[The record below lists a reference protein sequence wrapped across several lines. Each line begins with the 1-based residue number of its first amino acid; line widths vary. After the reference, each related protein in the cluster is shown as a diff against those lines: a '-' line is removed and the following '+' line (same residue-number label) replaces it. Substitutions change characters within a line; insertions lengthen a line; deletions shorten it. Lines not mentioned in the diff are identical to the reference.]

1 MREKKKKENFIENK
15 KKIKNQLRRK
25 IKIKFVYLLETKQYQ
40 HLKSFNI
47 LNLYY
52 DLRIPL

>member
-1 MREKKKKENFIENK
+1 MRLKKKEKLIKNK

-25 IKIKFVYLLETKQYQ
+25 IKIKFVYLLEIKQYQ
-40 HLKSFNI
+40 HLKSSNI